1 MEPVETC
8 DWLHEQLRLRLEKES
23 FLASLEWSESDVQ
36 PLRIDLDIVTTGSV
50 YMFPYRKDPPLMP
63 STVIAGECELENLF
77 ICWQVRE
84 TLDVDMALPVDIRSF
99 VRPRPWPREEQS
111 QHIGHSTHLCCL
123 AEKGISLNL
132 YKELVGNPKFVCRQ
146 CGRAAAKEENLCDPV
161 PL

>member
-1 MEPVETC
+1 
-8 DWLHEQLRLRLEKES
+8 
-23 FLASLEWSESDVQ
+23 
-36 PLRIDLDIVTTGSV
+36 LDIVTTGSV

-99 VRPRPWPREEQS
+99 VRPRPWPREERS

-132 YKELVGNPKFVCRQ
+132 YKELVGTQSLSADNAGERQPKKKISATPYRYESLETYYCYQETLSLGF
-146 CGRAAAKEENLCDPV
+146 DT
-161 PL
+161 